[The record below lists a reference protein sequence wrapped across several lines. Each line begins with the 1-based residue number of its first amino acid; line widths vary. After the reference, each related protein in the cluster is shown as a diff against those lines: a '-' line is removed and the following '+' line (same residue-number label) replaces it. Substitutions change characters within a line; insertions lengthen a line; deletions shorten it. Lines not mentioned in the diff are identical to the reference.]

1 MKVFSGYVLG
11 VDSKKMYSIILDNEE
26 EKTYQMD
33 CELEFVTEDVEEVQ
47 AERKF
52 NLTVTEE
59 GEMSFEFLNEKIN
72 ENITVQDLKDNM
84 GIVTDDG
91 NQVVSSEERN
101 AYIDEYIA
109 KGDIE
114 D

>member
-11 VDSKKMYSIILDNEE
+11 VDKKKMYSIILDNDA
-26 EKTYQMD
+26 EKSYQMD
-33 CELEFVTEDVEEVQ
+33 CELEYVTEKVEDVQ

-59 GEMSFEFLNEKIN
+59 GEMSFEFLNERIN

-84 GIVTDDG
+84 NITTDEDD
-91 NQVVSSEERN
+91 NIQF
-101 AYIDEYIA
+101 IDDYIA

-114 D
+114 IED

>member
-1 MKVFSGYVLG
+1 MKMFSGYVLG
-11 VDSKKMYSIILDNEE
+11 VDNKKMYSIILDNDE
-26 EKTYQMD
+26 EKSYQMD
-33 CELEFVTEDVEEVQ
+33 CELEYVTEDITEVQ

-52 NLTVTEE
+52 NLTVTLE
-59 GEMSFEFLNEKIN
+59 GEMSFEFLDERIN

-84 GIVTDDG
+84 GIETDSDDT
-91 NQVVSSEERN
+91 VKF
-101 AYIDEYIA
+101 IDEYIA